1 MTSSRLPEPWDWK
14 RSNLETTLTV
24 PAESAAG
31 APAVL
36 SGQLVTVRV
45 PATSANLGPG
55 YDSLGL
61 ALSLYDTLTV
71 ETLAG
76 GHLEFELSGEGA
88 QSLPRDATHLVIR
101 AITEALHRLGFRHDG
116 LRITADNVNPH
127 GRGLGSSA
135 SAVVAAV
142 TAANALVPA
151 GARRGK
157 DWILQLT
164 SEMEGHPDNVAPA
177 IFGGLALSWQ
187 DSDRYSSTCA
197 TVVDT
202 VVPVVAVPD
211 YELSTDAARALLPA
225 SVGHHAAAMNSGRA
239 ALLIHALTNDPGLLL
254 PGTADYLHQ
263 SYRAQAMRPSAELIA
278 ALRRAGHAA
287 VVSGAGPTVLVL
299 ANGAAEA
306 DVVVGRIEA
315 HTAANTP
322 DVGWRVMKLAV
333 DVEGAKVEEHRR

>member
-1 MTSSRLPEPWDWK
+1 M
-14 RSNLETTLTV
+14 
-24 PAESAAG
+24 PAAQ
-31 APAVL
+31 V
-36 SGQLVTVRV
+36 VTVRV

-61 ALSLYDTLTV
+61 ALSLHDTLTV
-71 ETLAG
+71 ETLASG
-76 GHLEFELSGEGA
+76 ELEFELSGEGA
-88 QSLPRDATHLVIR
+88 DSLPRDATHLVAK
-101 AITEALHRLGFRHDG
+101 AITEALHRLGYRHEG

-142 TAANALVPA
+142 SAANALVPEA
-151 GARRGK
+151 ARRGK

-187 DSDRYSSTCA
+187 NSDQYSSTCA
-197 TVVDT
+197 TVAPT
-202 VVPVVAVPD
+202 VIPVVAVPD
-211 YELSTDAARALLPA
+211 YELSTEAARALLPA

-239 ALLIHALTNDPGLLL
+239 ALLIHALTRDPEFLL
-254 PGTADYLHQ
+254 PGTEDYLHQ
-263 SYRAQAMRPSAELIA
+263 SYRAQAMRPSADLIA

-299 ANGAAEA
+299 ADGEQDAQAVLDFIA
-306 DVVVGRIEA
+306 A
-315 HTAANTP
+315 HTARNTP
-322 DVGWRVMKLAV
+322 EVGWRVMKLAV
-333 DVEGAKVEEHRR
+333 DIEGAKVEVHRR

>member
-1 MTSSRLPEPWDWK
+1 M
-14 RSNLETTLTV
+14 ETTLTV
-24 PAESAAG
+24 PAEPAAVN
-31 APAVL
+31 PAV
-36 SGQLVTVRV
+36 QAAQVVTVRV

-61 ALSLYDTLTV
+61 ALSLHDTLTV
-71 ETLAG
+71 ETLASG
-76 GHLEFELSGEGA
+76 ELEFELSGEGA
-88 QSLPRDATHLVIR
+88 DSLPRDATHLVAK
-101 AITEALHRLGFRHDG
+101 AITEALHRLGFRHEG

-151 GARRGK
+151 AARRGK

-187 DSDRYSSTCA
+187 NSDQYSSTSA
-197 TVVDT
+197 TVAPT
-202 VVPVVAVPD
+202 VIPVVAVPD
-211 YELSTDAARALLPA
+211 YELSTEAARALLPA

-239 ALLIHALTNDPGLLL
+239 ALLIHALTRDPKFLL
-254 PGTADYLHQ
+254 PGTEDYLHQ

-299 ANGAAEA
+299 ANGEQEAQAALDFIA
-306 DVVVGRIEA
+306 D
-315 HTAANTP
+315 HTSGNTP
-322 DVGWRVMKLAV
+322 EVGWRVMKLAV
-333 DVEGAKVEEHRR
+333 DIEGAKVEVHRR

>member
-1 MTSSRLPEPWDWK
+1 M
-14 RSNLETTLTV
+14 ETTLTV

-31 APAVL
+31 SPAVPA
-36 SGQLVTVRV
+36 GQLVTVRV

-61 ALSLYDTLTV
+61 ALTLHDTLTV
-71 ETLAG
+71 ETLASG
-76 GHLEFELSGEGA
+76 ELEFELSGEGA
-88 QSLPRDATHLVIR
+88 ESLPRDATHLVVK
-101 AITEALHRLGFRHDG
+101 ALTEALHRLGFRHEG

-142 TAANALVPA
+142 SAANALVPEA
-151 GARRGK
+151 SRRGR

-187 DSDRYSSTCA
+187 DSDQYSSTCA
-197 TVVDT
+197 TVADT
-202 VVPVVAVPD
+202 VIPVVAVPD
-211 YELSTDAARALLPA
+211 YELSTEAARALLPA

-239 ALLIHALTNDPGLLL
+239 ALLIHALTTNPEFLL
-254 PGTADYLHQ
+254 PGTEDYLHQ
-263 SYRAQAMRPSAELIA
+263 SYRADAMRPSAELIA

-299 ANGAAEA
+299 ANGETEA
-306 DVVVGRIEA
+306 REVVDFISA
-315 HTAANTP
+315 HTAGNTP
-322 DVGWRVMKLAV
+322 EVGWRVMKLAV
-333 DVEGAKVEEHRR
+333 DVEGAKVEVHRR

>member
-1 MTSSRLPEPWDWK
+1 M
-14 RSNLETTLTV
+14 ETTLTI

-31 APAVL
+31 SPAVPA
-36 SGQLVTVRV
+36 GQLVTVRV

-61 ALSLYDTLTV
+61 ALTLHDTLTV
-71 ETLAG
+71 ETLASG
-76 GHLEFELSGEGA
+76 ELEFELSGEGA
-88 QSLPRDATHLVIR
+88 ESLPRDATHLVVK
-101 AITEALHRLGFRHDG
+101 ALTEALHRLGFRHEG

-142 TAANALVPA
+142 SAANALVPEA
-151 GARRGK
+151 SRRGR

-187 DSDRYSSTCA
+187 DSDQYSSTCA
-197 TVVDT
+197 SVAASVI
-202 VVPVVAVPD
+202 PVVAVPD
-211 YELSTDAARALLPA
+211 YELSTEAARALLPA

-239 ALLIHALTNDPGLLL
+239 ALLIHALTASPEFLLA
-254 PGTADYLHQ
+254 GTEDYLHQ

-299 ANGAAEA
+299 ANGEAEA
-306 DVVVGRIEA
+306 REVVQFIDA
-315 HTAANTP
+315 HTAGNTP
-322 DVGWRVMKLAV
+322 EVGWRVMKLAV
-333 DVEGAKVEEHRR
+333 DVEGAKVEVHRR